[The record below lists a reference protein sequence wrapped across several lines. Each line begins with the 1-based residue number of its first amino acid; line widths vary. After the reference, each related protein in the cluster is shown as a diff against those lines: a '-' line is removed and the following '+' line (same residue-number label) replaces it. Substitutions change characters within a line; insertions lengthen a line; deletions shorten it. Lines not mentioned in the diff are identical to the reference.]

1 MYYIMLYSFNLHN
14 LGSSFFFM
22 KQARKEDIHTF
33 ESKFFISSQR
43 TFLNYNIFHKLFHQI
58 KKFQL
63 FCDCYFVNFAKI
75 PMKLDWNYVCLK
87 NFNSKLVRNFWGT
100 MSHLELATFGSCFEI
115 NCEVKICFYLLIF
128 SVFWRTIL
136 TIFLHCLFV
145 DDEKLCQKA

>member
-1 MYYIMLYSFNLHN
+1 
-14 LGSSFFFM
+14 
-22 KQARKEDIHTF
+22 
-33 ESKFFISSQR
+33 
-43 TFLNYNIFHKLFHQI
+43 
-58 KKFQL
+58 
-63 FCDCYFVNFAKI
+63 
-75 PMKLDWNYVCLK
+75 MKLDWNYVCLK
-87 NFNSKLVRNFWGT
+87 IFNSKLVRNFWGT